1 MALYGGS
8 RDISMFRRV
17 NRELMG
23 NIISQEVIYYKYKI
37 GETKTN
43 MYGEASEGR
52 TFADPV
58 MLFALIEV
66 AGSTQSAPVS
76 DLGVDF
82 NWPLVFHFLKDDLLS
97 KLNPANQGQGFG
109 TFQNPTLQ
117 YGAEIRPEP
126 GDIIAYQNAYW
137 EVDNTNSTQLTTGKD
152 SDFPYYDSNGNN
164 TLNPGLEEF
173 GWSVEVKCECHYV
186 PSDRV
191 NIILSRM

>member
-1 MALYGGS
+1 MALYGEG

-43 MYGEASEGR
+43 MYGEAYEGR
-52 TFADPV
+52 NFADPV

-66 AGSTQSAPVS
+66 GPQESPTS

-82 NWPLVFHFLKDDLLS
+82 TWTMTFRFLRDDLLS
-97 KLNPANQGQGFG
+97 KLNPINQGSFG
-109 TFQNPTLQ
+109 TFQNPLLQ
-117 YGAEIRPEP
+117 YGAEIHPEV
-126 GDIIAYQNAYW
+126 GDIINYQNGYW
-137 EVDNTNSTQLTTGKD
+137 EVDNTNATQFTVGKD
-152 SDFPYYDSNGNN
+152 PEYPYYDAAGNN
-164 TLNPGLEEF
+164 PLNPGLEKF
-173 GWSVEVKCECHYV
+173 GWDVEVRCDCHYV

>member
-1 MALYGGS
+1 MALYGEG

-23 NIISQEVIYYKYKI
+23 NIISQEVIYYKYKV

-43 MYGEASEGR
+43 MYGEAYEGR

-58 MLFALIEV
+58 MLFSLIEV
-66 AGSTQSAPVS
+66 GPQESPVS

-82 NWPLVFHFLKDDLLS
+82 TWTMTFRFLRDDLLS
-97 KLNPANQGQGFG
+97 KLNPINQGSFG
-109 TFQNPTLQ
+109 TFQQNPDVT
-117 YGAEIRPEP
+117 YGAELHPEV
-126 GDIIAYQNAYW
+126 GDVIQYQNGYW
-137 EVDNTNSTQLTTGKD
+137 EVDNTNATQFTVGKD
-152 SDFPYYDSNGNN
+152 PDYPYYDANGNN
-164 TLNPGLEEF
+164 PLNPGLEKF
-173 GWSVEVKCECHYV
+173 GWDVEVRCDCHYI

>member
-23 NIISQEVIYYKYKI
+23 NIISQEIIYYKYKV

-43 MYGEASEGR
+43 MYGEAYEGR
-52 TFADPV
+52 NFADPV
-58 MLFALIEV
+58 MLFALLEI
-66 AGSTQSAPVS
+66 GDTTSPVS

-82 NWPLVFHFLKDDLLS
+82 DWPLTVRLLRDDLLS
-97 KLNPANQGQGFG
+97 KLNPANQGSFG
-109 TFQNPTLQ
+109 TYQTPFIQ
-117 YGAEIRPEP
+117 YGAEIHPEV
-126 GDIIAYQNAYW
+126 GDIIGYQNGYW
-137 EVDNTNSTQLTTGKD
+137 EVDNTNMTQYFVGKD
-152 SDFPYYDSNGNN
+152 PQYPYYDANGNN
-164 TLNPGLEEF
+164 PLNPGLEDF
-173 GWSVEVKCECHYV
+173 GYNVDIELTCHYV

>member
-23 NIISQEVIYYKYKI
+23 NIISQEIIYYKYKV

-43 MYGEASEGR
+43 MYGEAAEGR
-52 TFADPV
+52 YFADPV
-58 MLFALIEV
+58 MLFALLEI
-66 AGSTQSAPVS
+66 GDTTSPVS

-82 NWPLVFHFLKDDLLS
+82 NWPLTVRLLRDDLLS
-97 KLNPANQGQGFG
+97 KLNPANQGSFG
-109 TFQNPTLQ
+109 TYQTPFIQ
-117 YGAEIRPEP
+117 YGAEIHPEV
-126 GDIIAYQNAYW
+126 GDIIGYQNGYW
-137 EVDNTNSTQLTTGKD
+137 EVDNTNMTQYFVGKD
-152 SDFPYYDSNGNN
+152 PQYPYYDANGQNP
-164 TLNPGLEEF
+164 LNPGLEDF
-173 GWSVEVKCECHYV
+173 GYNVDVELTCHYV